1 MKDPFV
7 FIKMHRI
14 LVPSKVAKDI
24 GMSASRMSDLM
35 NEKATPKPQ
44 EKLRA
49 IAYLKYV
56 SGLIREEYY
65 VEPVHDESQEKTPLP
80 ASC

>member
-14 LVPSKVAKDI
+14 LAPSRVAKEI
-24 GMSASRMSDLM
+24 GMSASRMSELM
-35 NEKATPKPQ
+35 NGYKTPKPQ

-49 IAYLKYV
+49 IAYLKYI

-65 VEPVHDESQEKTPLP
+65 VEPVHDESQEETPLP